1 MGINLIGRSNFSPQ
15 LLFTFPGQTPAKE
28 PRKRIVRPK
37 MIITFEG
44 ESKIM
49 KKLLAMLFALALTA
63 GVAIAQDT
71 SSTAAPSDNTAKAT
85 KSEKKAKKH
94 AKKAKKSKKEAAST
108 PQSL

>member
-1 MGINLIGRSNFSPQ
+1 
-15 LLFTFPGQTPAKE
+15 
-28 PRKRIVRPK
+28 
-37 MIITFEG
+37 
-44 ESKIM
+44 M

-63 GVAIAQDT
+63 GVAVAQES

-94 AKKAKKSKKEAAST
+94 AKKHAKKAKKEAAST